1 MNEKKKMRLKKFYL
15 HPATTFIILTFIVM
29 IISLIL
35 SRLNLTSYYNVIDKN
50 NLDLESRI
58 VKVKNMFSP
67 EGWKFLIGNSSK
79 NFASF
84 SPFINLVIALIGLSI
99 AHASG
104 FIKAFL
110 RRKTIRINNKFITFL
125 IILIGIFSS
134 LIDDVGFVIL
144 IPLSALIYAVNKRS
158 PLLGITTAFCGVA
171 FGYGISFFAG
181 SLDVSL
187 VEITE
192 LSARIIDTEYH
203 VPLLSNI
210 FIMIVSSIILAI
222 VGTIAIEGFVVN
234 RIGKYKNG
242 EELENTMNLTA
253 KDLAELDDAQKI
265 RQDNLEK
272 KGLRNALILG
282 IILILIFIYMIIPGL
297 PKSGVL
303 LDLSEKAYVNQ
314 LFGHSSYFQ
323 RGFTFLV
330 SLWFALVGIAY
341 AIGAGTI
348 KNDKELVEKVS
359 IFFKDFGELVVTIFF
374 FVQFVAVFK
383 ESNIGLL
390 ISCYGLD
397 IITRSSISGIMLI
410 IISLIIMAISGLF
423 VTSAVTKW
431 TLFAPTL
438 VPMMMQSNISPE
450 FAQFVLRAADS
461 LSKGITPF
469 LGYFIIYLGYLNIYN
484 SNKEAVTI
492 RKGLSF
498 IMPYFMFMI
507 ITWFIIVIGW
517 YLLGLPLGPTSGVN
531 I

>member
-1 MNEKKKMRLKKFYL
+1 MWN
-15 HPATTFIILTFIVM
+15 FIFRYITIERII
-29 IISLIL
+29 IISDI
-35 SRLNLTSYYNVIDKN
+35 I
-50 NLDLESRI
+50 I
-58 VKVKNMFSP
+58 V
-67 EGWKFLIGNSSK
+67 
-79 NFASF
+79 
-84 SPFINLVIALIGLSI
+84 
-99 AHASG
+99 
-104 FIKAFL
+104 
-110 RRKTIRINNKFITFL
+110 
-125 IILIGIFSS
+125 
-134 LIDDVGFVIL
+134 
-144 IPLSALIYAVNKRS
+144 
-158 PLLGITTAFCGVA
+158 
-171 FGYGISFFAG
+171 
-181 SLDVSL
+181 
-187 VEITE
+187 
-192 LSARIIDTEYH
+192 
-203 VPLLSNI
+203 
-210 FIMIVSSIILAI
+210 
-222 VGTIAIEGFVVN
+222 VV
-234 RIGKYKNG
+234 
-242 EELENTMNLTA
+242 
-253 KDLAELDDAQKI
+253 
-265 RQDNLEK
+265 
-272 KGLRNALILG
+272 
-282 IILILIFIYMIIPGL
+282 
-297 PKSGVL
+297 GVL
-303 LDLSEKAYVNQ
+303 TDSDQK
-314 LFGHSSYFQ
+314 
-323 RGFTFLV
+323 
-330 SLWFALVGIAY
+330 
-341 AIGAGTI
+341 
-348 KNDKELVEKVS
+348 LVEKVS

-507 ITWFIIVIGW
+507 IAWFIIVIGW